1 MRGWKPAKGTCKL
14 TFKSDGA
21 DIAEPLPVM
30 RDEAV
35 SAVDAG
41 LRRKLEKAEQ
51 TIDELNKGKA
61 VLESQIKALEK
72 KKDAAQIVAREAT
85 ESRQENTTALE
96 GAHAQLNTMQVDL
109 PRLVDS
115 LRKQKL
121 APSAWFAV
129 STSWNTK
136 SANEQPNWPKP
147 SVMPE
152 AVRN

>member
-1 MRGWKPAKGTCKL
+1 M
-14 TFKSDGA
+14 
-21 DIAEPLPVM
+21 
-30 RDEAV
+30 
-35 SAVDAG
+35 
-41 LRRKLEKAEQ
+41 
-51 TIDELNKGKA
+51 
-61 VLESQIKALEK
+61 ESQIKALEK

-109 PRLVDS
+109 AQARGQFS
-115 LRKQKL
+115 EEAEAR
-121 APSAWFAV
+121 AERWFVV

-136 SANEQPNWPKP
+136 SASEQPNWPKP